1 MPTLLQ
7 INSSLF
13 ADAGQSSVLTK
24 TFVEQWRAANPHGK
38 VVVRD
43 LAQNPIPHLSAESF
57 QAFIAKPELRSKS
70 QNDHVA
76 ASDELIDEL
85 SNADIVVLGLPM
97 YNFGIPST
105 LKAWIDHVAR
115 AGRTFKYTEKGPIGL
130 LKDRKVVV
138 IAARG
143 GQYLGTPRD
152 TQTTYIKDF
161 LNFMGLHD
169 IEFIYAEGL
178 AMGEELR
185 QQALTQAH
193 AAIKRLP
200 KALAKVAA

>member
-1 MPTLLQ
+1 
-7 INSSLF
+7 
-13 ADAGQSSVLTK
+13 
-24 TFVEQWRAANPHGK
+24 
-38 VVVRD
+38 
-43 LAQNPIPHLSAESF
+43 
-57 QAFIAKPELRSKS
+57 
-70 QNDHVA
+70 
-76 ASDELIDEL
+76 
-85 SNADIVVLGLPM
+85 M

-143 GQYLGTPRD
+143 GQYLGTPID

-161 LNFMGLHD
+161 LNFIGLHD